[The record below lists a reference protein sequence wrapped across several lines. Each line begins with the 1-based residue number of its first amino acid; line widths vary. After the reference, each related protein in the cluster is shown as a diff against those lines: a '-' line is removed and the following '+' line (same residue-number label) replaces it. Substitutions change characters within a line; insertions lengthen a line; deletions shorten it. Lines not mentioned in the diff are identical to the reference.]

1 MKEVK
6 RLSIVNFGP
15 VKQADLAFGDLTV
28 IVGPQA
34 TGKSVF
40 LQMLKLVV
48 DRDNIHD
55 AFKRNNVEFKGDP
68 RAFLDGYLGNGM
80 SSAWTETS
88 RLIVNGQDSDLAA
101 FAKSSKSKDR
111 DEHLF
116 FIPAQRVVSLRDGQT
131 QTFGT
136 YRFGD
141 PYALRSFSDVVHQL
155 LQNEFGTDP
164 GLFPQKNRLTD
175 ALRKPIAKHLFGG
188 AKLMI
193 DNAEYTKR
201 LVLDVPGTKKSGLP
215 YLAWSAGQRE
225 FTPLLLGLYWLCPP
239 GKTPR
244 REKLE
249 WVVIEELEMGLHP
262 QGINTVL
269 LLILELL
276 SRDYKVVISTHSP
289 HVLDMVWAL
298 QVFKKQGGTEGDL
311 RKLFELQAAGGGKQL
326 AVSAL
331 KKNYKVFFFGREG
344 IAQDISE
351 LDPASD
357 SPVESG
363 WGGLSEFAGKVGDAV
378 AEVIQRQSRKDAA

>member
-1 MKEVK
+1 MKAIKSLAV
-6 RLSIVNFGP
+6 SDFGP
-15 VKQADLAFGDLTV
+15 IRHADVSFGDLTV

-40 LQMLKLVV
+40 LQMLKLLV

-55 AFKRNNVEFKGDP
+55 TFKRNNVEFKGKAE
-68 RAFLDGYLGNGM
+68 AFLDGYLGNGM
-80 SSAWTETS
+80 SSALSDTTTVAVNDSSIDLTS
-88 RLIVNGQDSDLAA
+88 
-101 FAKSSKSKDR
+101 FTKPSKSKDR

-141 PYALRSFSDVVHQL
+141 PYALRAFSDVVHQL
-155 LQNEFGTDP
+155 LQNEFGSEP

-175 ALRKPIAKHLFGG
+175 ALRKPIAQHLYGG
-188 AKLMI
+188 ARLMI
-193 DNAEYTKR
+193 DSTEYTKR
-201 LVLDVPGTKKSGLP
+201 LVLDVPGKRKAGLP

-239 GKTPR
+239 GKTAR

-298 QVFKKQGGTEGDL
+298 QMFRKHGGQESDL
-311 RKLFELQAAGGGKQL
+311 RSLFGLQAAGGGKQL
-326 AVSAL
+326 AESAL
-331 KKNYKVFFFGREG
+331 QKSYKVFFFGRDG
-344 IAQDISE
+344 KAQDISA
-351 LDPASD
+351 LDPAS
-357 SPVESG
+357 SNGNEAG

-378 AEVIQRQSRKDAA
+378 ASVVQRSADKAEK

>member
-1 MKEVK
+1 
-6 RLSIVNFGP
+6 
-15 VKQADLAFGDLTV
+15 LT
-28 IVGPQA
+28 
-34 TGKSVF
+34 
-40 LQMLKLVV
+40 
-48 DRDNIHD
+48 
-55 AFKRNNVEFKGDP
+55 
-68 RAFLDGYLGNGM
+68 
-80 SSAWTETS
+80 
-88 RLIVNGQDSDLAA
+88 VNGQDSDLAA

-116 FIPAQRVVSLRDGQT
+116 FIPAQRVASLRDGQT

-331 KKNYKVFFFGREG
+331 KKNYKVFFFGRDG